1 MRLPVPAPSKALRT
15 ISTFSFDIA
24 RPVSRANRCFPC
36 KAGPPL
42 FVQSGGGNLL
52 DGLVAAD
59 PGGGHSIVG
68 VPGSAAGVARR
79 SDGCRGEETASGGR
93 QGAAM
98 KIHETDELV
107 VYARRDGSLQI
118 NDKRPGSMH
127 DMTVAIRRTGKDQ
140 GLTAY
145 PMARK
150 VKQGA

>member
-1 MRLPVPAPSKALRT
+1 
-15 ISTFSFDIA
+15 
-24 RPVSRANRCFPC
+24 
-36 KAGPPL
+36 
-42 FVQSGGGNLL
+42 
-52 DGLVAAD
+52 
-59 PGGGHSIVG
+59 
-68 VPGSAAGVARR
+68 
-79 SDGCRGEETASGGR
+79 
-93 QGAAM
+93 M

-140 GLTAY
+140 GLTTY